1 MYLNILK
8 LLAASGI
15 HTHKAIIIGHKGEGY
30 TVNNC
35 IVCNSAEFTSTE
47 DYIVCNLCGTMFTKN
62 RCKNDPQHISFIHGK
77 YCDQCGTMLKNNED
91 FFIYK
96 SSLDR
101 FNSSSFIHHKLE
113 QPINEQPYTVNCAD
127 EGLFI
132 DKKGRYIVFKRVY
145 IEKPIY
151 FEGQLNIN
159 GSIDFASCVGM
170 HFIFKVDKE
179 VFKLSWKFLWEEK
192 IDLKPAYLNVSIIKQ
207 YNQKIY
213 LNIRERIIIIS
224 HNNADKNLNLK
235 KSIDDLFVCQNK
247 LYSIK
252 QKADFLTVL
261 LEIDDLFDYSFDVPI
276 SKKSFKKLIAVDD
289 YVLFVAEDNMISW
302 VKVKPDEL
310 DVKIKKLTIPDN
322 FDNIDAFYTNS
333 KIYLLTG
340 SSIYEID
347 TRRFNSLK
355 KDKDD
360 VFTRSNIVFDRI
372 NNFFIYVAQD
382 MHTHKYNIV
391 FLDDYLEQV
400 YKIGN
405 FDKLFTYNITDN
417 NLFAFYNSNEGSI
430 FCYLKKQG
438 ENL

>member
-1 MYLNILK
+1 
-8 LLAASGI
+8 
-15 HTHKAIIIGHKGEGY
+15 
-30 TVNNC
+30 
-35 IVCNSAEFTSTE
+35 
-47 DYIVCNLCGTMFTKN
+47 
-62 RCKNDPQHISFIHGK
+62 
-77 YCDQCGTMLKNNED
+77 
-91 FFIYK
+91 
-96 SSLDR
+96 
-101 FNSSSFIHHKLE
+101 
-113 QPINEQPYTVNCAD
+113 
-127 EGLFI
+127 
-132 DKKGRYIVFKRVY
+132 
-145 IEKPIY
+145 
-151 FEGQLNIN
+151 
-159 GSIDFASCVGM
+159 
-170 HFIFKVDKE
+170 
-179 VFKLSWKFLWEEK
+179 
-192 IDLKPAYLNVSIIKQ
+192 
-207 YNQKIY
+207 
-213 LNIRERIIIIS
+213 
-224 HNNADKNLNLK
+224 
-235 KSIDDLFVCQNK
+235 VCQNK

-372 NNFFIYVAQD
+372 NNYFIYVAQD